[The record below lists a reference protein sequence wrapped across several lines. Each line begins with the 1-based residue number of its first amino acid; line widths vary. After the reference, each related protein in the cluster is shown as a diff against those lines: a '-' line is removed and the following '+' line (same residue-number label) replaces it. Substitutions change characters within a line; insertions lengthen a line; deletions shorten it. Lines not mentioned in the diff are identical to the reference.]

1 MSELLDELN
10 QKKKQIEAL
19 CHKYGARRIRV
30 FGSVARGEESQNS
43 DIDLLVDFPRGYDL
57 FAQRLPLAESL
68 QKLLGRSIDLI
79 PEHEVNRH
87 MKTHVLQEAIE
98 ISVATVLGRSGR
110 VRVFIDEARPTSR
123 RDRCLFPTS
132 KDKPSTWE

>member
-1 MSELLDELN
+1 MSKLRNELS

-19 CHKYGARRIRV
+19 CQKYGARRIRV
-30 FGSVARGEESQNS
+30 FGSVARGEESQDS

-68 QKLLGRSIDLI
+68 QTLLGRSVDLI

-87 MKTHVLQEAIE
+87 MKEHVLQEAID
-98 ISVATVLGRSGR
+98 L
-110 VRVFIDEARPTSR
+110 
-123 RDRCLFPTS
+123 
-132 KDKPSTWE
+132 